1 MGEFSKEKRDD
12 TTSEDASDTASDSP
26 IEKDRDSIESSPEP
40 ETPEDEVMDQQ
51 GPEGEAA
58 VSKEGTSSEDEL
70 DTSPDLQV
78 EDDSYGGESSHE
90 EDGLPVLQTDLLA
103 EVNQNIVELQQLQTD
118 SLTEV
123 NKSLSGLRQLFE
135 VQIARNANQNKMF
148 DATHREMKEYKENF
162 LLEAIHKPIIQN
174 LIGFHDSFKLIESQ
188 LNDILKET
196 EDIRSN
202 DLSQFQKNL
211 ENMGFELEEILYR
224 LDVTPYE
231 ERLETLDRKLHK
243 TLDTR
248 PADSP
253 EQDRKVAEVHKI
265 GFYWRDKI
273 FRPEEVTIF
282 RYMPSPTEKGEERD
296 G

>member
-1 MGEFSKEKRDD
+1 MGEFSEEKRDD
-12 TTSEDASDTASDSP
+12 TTSEDASDTASDLP
-26 IEKDRDSIESSPEP
+26 VEKDSDSVESSPEI
-40 ETPEDEVMDQQ
+40 PEDEVMDQQ
-51 GPEGEAA
+51 GPEGEPVA
-58 VSKEGTSSEDEL
+58 SKDGTSSEEEL
-70 DTSPDLQV
+70 VTSS
-78 EDDSYGGESSHE
+78 DSQTENDSEGGESSSE
-90 EDGLPVLQTDLLA
+90 EDGLPALQTDLLA
-103 EVNQNIVELQQLQTD
+103 EVNQNIAELRQLQTD

-135 VQIARNANQNKMF
+135 GQIARNANQNKMF
-148 DATHREMKEYKENF
+148 DAIHREMKEYKENF

-188 LNDILKET
+188 LNDILNET
-196 EDIRSN
+196 EDIRSD

-211 ENMGFELEEILYR
+211 ENMSFELEEILYR
-224 LDVTPYE
+224 LDVNPYE

-248 PADSP
+248 PADTP
-253 EQDRKVAEVHKI
+253 EQDGKVAEVHKI

-282 RYMPSPTEKGEERD
+282 RYTPSPTEKGEEKD